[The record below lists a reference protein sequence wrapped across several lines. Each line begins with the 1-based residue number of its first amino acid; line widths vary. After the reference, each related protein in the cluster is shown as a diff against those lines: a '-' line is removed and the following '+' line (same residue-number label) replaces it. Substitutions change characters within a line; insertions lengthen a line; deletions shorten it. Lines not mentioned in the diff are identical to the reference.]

1 MDDSGRRVWP
11 LLAVLLVAT
20 TRASSQAIPKP
31 DYVTFLPREAVLPV
45 QGTAGNSRF
54 HLFGDDAAPGYRDD
68 APRDGIDDARGRW
81 FQALAIRF
89 APWMVRNSVDFPM
102 DFRRFVEGGEA
113 STLFIDALDLSQA
126 HPRLLSTETIDFSAL
141 AGSDT
146 APDHR
151 LAQLVEQFAPD
162 PPPPRAAPR
171 PELDLRTVLYFDFP
185 GEDPASWNREF
196 EGSVHGTIARKYVG
210 FAKAFVHPF
219 IAEVRAESFLPPR
232 YELILQYWFFYP
244 YNDAGNTHEGD
255 WEHLNVVVTPR
266 GQGADPLTA
275 EALAHLLGAPAVPE
289 SLVIRRVEYYFHHWQ
304 FSADYL
310 TPDVYAPR
318 AEWERQVA
326 KLRQERVGEREIW
339 HQIRRQAYLD
349 EAETHLN
356 LHPIVFIGGDN
367 RGLQQ
372 LIAAPTR
379 LGRASHGS
387 YPFPGLYKDVGPQN
401 TGELVRT
408 RWDIFRATPESTAT
422 EARVVVRLD
431 NPDRLE
437 IIPDW
442 ERVLPLVRT
451 DRVARRQWAWL
462 VLPIRFGYPATRSPF
477 AGIVRYA
484 ETGNT
489 SAVGPSYNSAWN
501 RAGPAQ
507 GYDAYIPHRLGSFF
521 PASQQDN
528 YWTGWGFFNL
538 TLPTLVTLPP
548 FDIAYRLLTAPLH
561 ATNRNAYPAFYG
573 SEHIPFRFIG
583 VQASVSTVRVPK
595 TFLNLLGFPELGQ
608 PFIQEVF
615 VLAGTDSF
623 TASVSPPVMQ
633 RVSVPT
639 YGVSLFLGRRF
650 ASENTLRYLNGTM
663 HADVSVSSVAGL
675 YPLSANL
682 EMWEYSGSL
691 RYNLAL
697 GGFQPFVKLGYGRSW
712 YRITDAEFNGVVL
725 GNGKS
730 RWVRRAGV
738 LGSLVP
744 NTFHVGGGFE
754 FIPLRGVGR
763 LDWGFR
769 GDFTVYSHNLGLKNE
784 EGSFLLAQDAHVTR
798 VHVGFGTTL
807 SF

>member
-1 MDDSGRRVWP
+1 
-11 LLAVLLVAT
+11 
-20 TRASSQAIPKP
+20 
-31 DYVTFLPREAVLPV
+31 
-45 QGTAGNSRF
+45 
-54 HLFGDDAAPGYRDD
+54 
-68 APRDGIDDARGRW
+68 
-81 FQALAIRF
+81 
-89 APWMVRNSVDFPM
+89 
-102 DFRRFVEGGEA
+102 
-113 STLFIDALDLSQA
+113 
-126 HPRLLSTETIDFSAL
+126 
-141 AGSDT
+141 
-146 APDHR
+146 
-151 LAQLVEQFAPD
+151 
-162 PPPPRAAPR
+162 
-171 PELDLRTVLYFDFP
+171 
-185 GEDPASWNREF
+185 
-196 EGSVHGTIARKYVG
+196 
-210 FAKAFVHPF
+210 VHP
-219 IAEVRAESFLPPR
+219 V
-232 YELILQYWFFYP
+232 
-244 YNDAGNTHEGD
+244 
-255 WEHLNVVVTPR
+255 
-266 GQGADPLTA
+266 
-275 EALAHLLGAPAVPE
+275 
-289 SLVIRRVEYYFHHWQ
+289 
-304 FSADYL
+304 
-310 TPDVYAPR
+310 
-318 AEWERQVA
+318 
-326 KLRQERVGEREIW
+326 
-339 HQIRRQAYLD
+339 
-349 EAETHLN
+349 
-356 LHPIVFIGGDN
+356 VFIGGDN

-408 RWDIFRATPESTAT
+408 RWDLFRATPDSTAS
-422 EARVVVRLD
+422 EASKVVRLD

-442 ERVLPLVRT
+442 ERVLPLVRS
-451 DRVARRQWAWL
+451 DPVARRKWAWL
-462 VLPIRFGYPATRSPF
+462 VLPIRFGYPATKSPF

-489 SAVGPSYNSAWN
+489 AAVGPSYNSAWN
-501 RAGPAQ
+501 RAGPAA

-521 PASQQDN
+521 PSSQQDN

-538 TLPTLVTLPP
+538 TVPTLVTLPP
-548 FDIAYRLLTAPLH
+548 FDIAYRLITAPLH
-561 ATNRNAYPAFYG
+561 ARNHNSYPAFYG

-583 VQASVSTVRVPK
+583 VQAGVSTVHVPK

-615 VLAGTDSF
+615 TLAGTDSF

-633 RVSVPT
+633 RVSVPA
-639 YGVSLFLGRRF
+639 YGISLFLGRRF

-663 HADVSVSSVAGL
+663 RADVSVSSVAGL

-697 GGFQPFVKLGYGRSW
+697 GGFQPFVKVGYGRSW
-712 YRITDAEFNGVVL
+712 YRITDAEFNGVLL
-725 GNGKS
+725 GNGNS
-730 RWVRRAGV
+730 RWVRRAGL

-769 GDFTVYSHNLGLKNE
+769 GDFTIYSHNLGLKNE

-798 VHVGFGTTL
+798 FHVGFGTTL